1 MNISKNRL
9 KLVYICSSIIIVA
22 LSVYWYFSNLVFTS
36 NHPFEHKIFQNLT
49 ILSARTIATIF
60 VLYLAYLY
68 KPTTK
73 VGKVWLFLG
82 LGLLLKTIGE
92 FLFSY
97 FLLFTNIPPFPSI
110 ADIFFLAAY
119 PFWYM
124 AFYIQIKLIS
134 VKLTKGEKIIVFGVF
149 ITLCILT
156 FITAIILPIFE
167 LYPLSSLDI
176 FLLAVGAS
184 YPLCDLVLLISIL
197 ILLTKLRKGK
207 MNIAW
212 ILILSGFLIYLVANI
227 IFSWAWVVVQVV
239 TGYTITSLLQ
249 AIAHIL
255 FINGALT
262 VISLMKTEFASLNDK
277 Q

>member
-262 VISLMKTEFASLNDK
+262 VISLMKTEFAPLNNEL
-277 Q
+277 

>member
-1 MNISKNRL
+1 MTISKNKL
-9 KLVYICSSIIIVA
+9 KFIYIISSIIIVA
-22 LSVYWYFSNLVFTS
+22 LSVYWYFSNLVFMA
-36 NHPFEHKIFQNLT
+36 NHPFEHKVFQNII
-49 ILSARTIATIF
+49 ILSARTFATIS

-68 KPTTK
+68 NPTTK

-97 FLLFTNIPPFPSI
+97 FLLFTDIPPFPSI

-119 PFWYM
+119 PFWYI

-134 VKLTKGEKIIVFGVF
+134 VKLTKGEKIIVFSVF

-156 FITAIILPIFE
+156 FITAIILPTFE

-176 FLLAVGAS
+176 FLLVLGAS

-197 ILLTKLRKGK
+197 ILITKLRKGK
-207 MNIAW
+207 MEIAW

-227 IFSWAWVVVQVV
+227 IFSWAWVVVQIV
-239 TGYTITSLLQ
+239 TGYTVTSLLQ
-249 AIAHIL
+249 SIAHIL
-255 FINGALT
+255 FLNGALT
-262 VISLMKTEFASLNDK
+262 VISLMKTEFEPLNNEL
-277 Q
+277 